1 MVTETFMHPSRR
13 PAMHLYRQ
21 YHNEMK
27 AILGD
32 NPDVIS
38 VILAADQAQSGEF
51 ERCFEGF
58 LTQTYTNLELLI
70 VTAKG
75 LTSDL
80 QTYLKTIK
88 PYYPNIK
95 VVTGTMAQA
104 VKQSQ
109 GSYLYFFNLDNLL
122 SEKTALAQLV
132 AACQQGVQVVYSG
145 YQRLDLQ
152 KKVIYWQKHR
162 SNEVRALSLAEHQKA
177 ATELTSLDGLL
188 VTKGVAAEI
197 VRQSGG
203 ITSAGLLK
211 AATKAAFV
219 DRDLWIQSF
228 NKVRGETNA

>member
-1 MVTETFMHPSRR
+1 M
-13 PAMHLYRQ
+13 
-21 YHNEMK
+21 
-27 AILGD
+27 
-32 NPDVIS
+32 
-38 VILAADQAQSGEF
+38 
-51 ERCFEGF
+51 
-58 LTQTYTNLELLI
+58 
-70 VTAKG
+70 
-75 LTSDL
+75 
-80 QTYLKTIK
+80 KTIK

-109 GSYLYFFNLDNLL
+109 GSYLYFFNLDDLL

-177 ATELTSLDGLL
+177 ATELTSLAGLL